1 MIFTSKRCYLN
12 ILTQLMSKDKLIN
25 ANYYL
30 LDQENNI
37 NQLNNVK
44 FNGSYQIVPEIDDM
58 LLDLSVDEGLS
69 RYNISIPPSRIL
81 DPAPFET
88 NLLVSGG
95 NNVDTVVSKFV
106 KSLNQP
112 DTLLMVY
119 NFMFRKKTN
128 GNNLQIVMYN
138 SDETVVNYG
147 HLICQYLSHN
157 FGCDIIFVD
166 AQYRQ
171 RDLVGQPKYVGNK
184 ANAEKVMKEVRDFD
198 IKSAYLQMVS
208 GGVRLDNTNNN
219 LTTWLA
225 QFDFHNLVYIYNLL
239 WPDDPLPPDN
249 YTVERMIQIIISAS
263 VSSFGERKQS
273 VFDSMYS
280 MSTFNEILDQYDEGD
295 SDDFEFIGH

>member
-12 ILTQLMSKDKLIN
+12 ILTQLMSKDKLLN
-25 ANYYL
+25 ANYYM
-30 LDQENNI
+30 LDQLNN
-37 NQLNNVK
+37 NYHMNNVK
-44 FNGSYQIVPEIDDM
+44 FNESDQIVPDDIPD
-58 LLDLSVDEGLS
+58 LLFDSGLS
-69 RYNISIPPSRIL
+69 KYNINIPSSSIL
-81 DPAPFET
+81 DPTPFET

-95 NNVDTVVSKFV
+95 NNADTVVSKFV

-112 DTLLMVY
+112 DTLLTVY
-119 NFMFRKKTN
+119 NFMFRKKTK

-157 FGCDIIFVD
+157 FGCDIIFMD

-171 RDLVGQPKYVGNK
+171 SDLVGQPKYVGNK

-280 MSTFNEILDQYDEGD
+280 MSTFNEILNQYDEGD

>member
-1 MIFTSKRCYLN
+1 
-12 ILTQLMSKDKLIN
+12 MSKDKLLN
-25 ANYYL
+25 ANYYM
-30 LDQENNI
+30 LDQLNN
-37 NQLNNVK
+37 NYHMNNVK
-44 FNGSYQIVPEIDDM
+44 FNESDQIVPDDIP
-58 LLDLSVDEGLS
+58 DLSFDSGLS
-69 RYNISIPPSRIL
+69 KYNINIPSSSLL

-119 NFMFRKKTN
+119 DFLFRKKTK
-128 GNNLQIVMYN
+128 GNNLQIVMCN
-138 SDETVVNYG
+138 CDDTIIRYG
-147 HLICQYLSHN
+147 HLMCQYLSHN

-171 RDLVGQPKYVGNK
+171 RDLVGQPNYVGNK
-184 ANAEKVMKEVRDFD
+184 ANAEKIIKEIRDFD
-198 IKSAYLQMVS
+198 IKSKFLQMVQ
-208 GGVRLDNTNNN
+208 GGVRIDNTANN

-263 VSSFGERKQS
+263 ISSFGERKQS
-273 VFDSMYS
+273 VFDSLYS
-280 MSTFNEILDQYDEGD
+280 TSAFNDILNQYDESD
-295 SDDFEFIGH
+295 ADDFEFIGH

>member
-12 ILTQLMSKDKLIN
+12 ILTQLMSKDKLLN
-25 ANYYL
+25 ANYYM
-30 LDQENNI
+30 LDQLNN
-37 NQLNNVK
+37 NYHMNNVK
-44 FNGSYQIVPEIDDM
+44 FNESDQIVPDDIPDLSFDSGLSKYNINIPSSS
-58 LLDLSVDEGLS
+58 LLD
-69 RYNISIPPSRIL
+69 PT
-81 DPAPFET
+81 PFET

-95 NNVDTVVSKFV
+95 NNADTVVSKFV

-119 NFMFRKKTN
+119 DFLFRKKTK

-138 SDETVVNYG
+138 CDETIIRYG

-171 RDLVGQPKYVGNK
+171 RDLVGQPNYVGNK
-184 ANAEKVMKEVRDFD
+184 ANAEKIIKEIRDFD
-198 IKSAYLQMVS
+198 IKSKFLQMVQ
-208 GGVRLDNTNNN
+208 GGVRIDNTANN

-263 VSSFGERKQS
+263 ISSFGERKQS
-273 VFDSMYS
+273 VFDSLYS
-280 MSTFNEILDQYDEGD
+280 TSAFNDILNQYDESD
-295 SDDFEFIGH
+295 ADDFEFIGH